1 MEQVFSVY
9 GVIIAGIAMGG
20 VIVILGWIKPK
31 VRVRQKD
38 GDEFILGDD
47 TPFEKTNKRFKDLCE
62 NSAGL
67 KDAIG
72 KLGAGLNSAHLDI
85 LKLQITNEQLP
96 PDCRLEAYDEYK
108 ALGGNSWVDKY
119 TDTYLKPKVA
129 DVMKHRLEGER

>member
-31 VRVRQKD
+31 VRMRQKD

-72 KLGAGLNSAHLDI
+72 KLEAGLNSARLDV

-96 PDCRLEAYDEYK
+96 VSYRLASYDEYK
-108 ALGGNSWVDKY
+108 RLGGNSWVDEYVEKY
-119 TDTYLKPKVA
+119 VKPLTA
-129 DVMKHRLEGER
+129 DVMTHRLGD

>member
-20 VIVILGWIKPK
+20 VLVILGWIKPK
-31 VRVRQKD
+31 IRVKQKD

-47 TPFEKTNKRFKDLCE
+47 TPFEKTNRRFKDLCE

-67 KDAIG
+67 KEAIG
-72 KLGAGLNSAHLDI
+72 KLEAGLNSARLDV

-96 PDCRLEAYDEYK
+96 ASYRLKAYDEYK
-108 ALGGNSWVDKY
+108 TLGGNSWVDEY
-119 TDTYLKPKVA
+119 TNTYLKPEAA
-129 DVMKHRLEGER
+129 DVMKHRLGGEK